1 MVNITPKQ
9 EKFCMAYIETGNA
22 SEAYRKAGYSKGM
35 SDKTVNEAS
44 ARLLKNSKVI
54 ARLAEIRKPALEA
67 AQITLADHLKDL
79 KRLRD
84 LSESEGKFSAAVSA
98 EIARGKVSGLYIDKV
113 EQTGKDGAPIQH
125 EHKVDVKLSAEDA
138 YLVAIGKK

>member
-1 MVNITPKQ
+1 MKNLSPKQ
-9 EKFCMAYIETGNA
+9 ERFCLLYLESGNA
-22 SEAYRKAGYSKGM
+22 SQAYRGAGYSKNM

-44 ARLLKNSKVI
+44 ARLLKSSKVV

-98 EIARGKVSGLYIDKV
+98 EIARGKVSGLYIEKV
-113 EQTGKDGAPIQH
+113 EITG
-125 EHKVDVKLSAEDA
+125 ELSLAE
-138 YLVAIGKK
+138 AITKAKARVQ

>member
-44 ARLLKNSKVI
+44 ARLLKNSKVV

-98 EIARGKVSGLYIDKV
+98 EIARGKVSGLYIEKV
-113 EQTGKDGAPIQH
+113 EITG
-125 EHKVDVKLSAEDA
+125 ELSLAE
-138 YLVAIGKK
+138 AITKAKARVQ

>member
-98 EIARGKVSGLYIDKV
+98 EIARGKVSGLYIEKV
-113 EQTGKDGAPIQH
+113 EITG
-125 EHKVDVKLSAEDA
+125 ELSLAE
-138 YLVAIGKK
+138 AISKARARVQ

>member
-98 EIARGKVSGLYIDKV
+98 EIARGKVSGLYIEKV
-113 EQTGKDGAPIQH
+113 ELTGEISLA
-125 EHKVDVKLSAEDA
+125 DA
-138 YLVAIGKK
+138 ISKARARVQ